1 MESSAPNTL
10 QQNGSA
16 ERSRGVVIPKEELNK
31 TLKEE
36 PNETLKEEITETSDK
51 DKT

>member
-1 MESSAPNTL
+1 MESLALNTL

-16 ERSRGVVIPKEELNK
+16 ERSRGVVILKEELNE
-31 TLKEE
+31 TSKEE
-36 PNETLKEEITETSDK
+36 PNETLKEEIKTLDK